1 MKKLN
6 IGILS
11 YRSAPFSGGQGIYVY
26 EISKFLK
33 DLGHKVTVIS
43 GPPYPHLEKDID
55 LIKLPGLNLFS
66 TFNFKDRLKKFLHKK
81 PKSFDD
87 YYEFLVAL
95 IGGFPEMKTFGNRA
109 RNLIKP
115 KDFDVLIDN
124 QSLANGLVDIQQH
137 TPILTVIHHPISKD
151 KYFELLFSRNII
163 RRFFIKR
170 WYGFLRMQK
179 NVAKRMEY
187 ILTPSKNSQIDISN
201 DFGVDKERITIIPNG
216 IDSNTF
222 TPLNNR
228 EDFKN
233 NFRIITTSSAD
244 VPLKGLSFTLRAIHH
259 LKDLYPEIHLTVI
272 GQPKS
277 GGDTERLIDE
287 LDISEYISF
296 KTNLSKAEIAF
307 EYACSSVAIVSSL
320 YEGFGFPVG
329 EAMACNVPLIATNV
343 ASIPEIASNYAT
355 LINAESS
362 TEISDALED
371 IFKNYPL
378 YQARAAEGLIHIR
391 ENFKWEKLALDY
403 QGLLFRILE
412 DRNANL

>member
-1 MKKLN
+1 M
-6 IGILS
+6 
-11 YRSAPFSGGQGIYVY
+11 Y
-26 EISKFLK
+26 
-33 DLGHKVTVIS
+33 
-43 GPPYPHLEKDID
+43 
-55 LIKLPGLNLFS
+55 
-66 TFNFKDRLKKFLHKK
+66 
-81 PKSFDD
+81 
-87 YYEFLVAL
+87 
-95 IGGFPEMKTFGNRA
+95 
-109 RNLIKP
+109 
-115 KDFDVLIDN
+115 
-124 QSLANGLVDIQQH
+124 
-137 TPILTVIHHPISKD
+137 
-151 KYFELLFSRNII
+151 
-163 RRFFIKR
+163 KR
-170 WYGFLRMQK
+170 Q
-179 NVAKRMEY
+179 
-187 ILTPSKNSQIDISN
+187 
-201 DFGVDKERITIIPNG
+201 
-216 IDSNTF
+216 
-222 TPLNNR
+222 
-228 EDFKN
+228 
-233 NFRIITTSSAD
+233 
-244 VPLKGLSFTLRAIHH
+244 
-259 LKDLYPEIHLTVI
+259 VI

-277 GGDTERLIDE
+277 GGYTERLIDE

>member
-1 MKKLN
+1 LKKLN

-115 KDFDVLIDN
+115 KDFDVVIDN
-124 QSLANGLVDIQQH
+124 QSLAYGLIDIQQH
-137 TPILTVIHHPISKD
+137 TPILSVIHHPISKD
-151 KYFELLFSRNII
+151 KYFELLFSRSII

-201 DFGVDKERITIIPNG
+201 DFGVDKKKITIIPNG

-222 TPLNNR
+222 TPLNSR
-228 EDFKN
+228 EGFKN
-233 NFRIITTSSAD
+233 NFRIITTASAD
-244 VPLKGLSFTLRAIHH
+244 VPLKGLSFTLRAIHY

-277 GGDTERLIDE
+277 SGYTERLIDE

-320 YEGFGFPVG
+320 YEGFGFPIG

-343 ASIPEIASNYAT
+343 ASIPEITSNYAT
-355 LINAESS
+355 LISAESS
-362 TEISDALED
+362 SEISDALEE

-378 YQARAAEGLIHIR
+378 YQTRAEEGLAHIR

-403 QGLLFRILE
+403 QDLLFRILE

>member
-26 EISKFLK
+26 EISKLLK
-33 DLGHKVTVIS
+33 ELGHKVTVIS
-43 GPPYPHLEKDID
+43 GPPYPHLEKGID

-66 TFNFKDRLKKFLHKK
+66 TFNFKDRLKKFLHKR

-87 YYEFLVAL
+87 YYEFFVAL

-115 KDFDVLIDN
+115 KDFDVVIDN
-124 QSLANGLVDIQQH
+124 QSLAYGLIDIQQH
-137 TPILTVIHHPISKD
+137 TPILSVIHHPISKD
-151 KYFELLFSRNII
+151 KYFELLFSRSII

-201 DFGVDKERITIIPNG
+201 DFGVDLEKITIIPNG

-222 TPLNNR
+222 TPLNSR
-228 EDFKN
+228 DGFKN
-233 NFRIITTSSAD
+233 NFRIITTASAD
-244 VPLKGLSFTLRAIHH
+244 VPLKGLSFTLRAVHY
-259 LKDLYPEIHLTVI
+259 LKDFYPEIHLTVI

-277 GGDTERLIDE
+277 GGYTERLIDE

-296 KTNLSKAEIAF
+296 KTNLSKVEIAF

-343 ASIPEIASNYAT
+343 ASIPEITSNYAT
-355 LINAESS
+355 LINAETSS
-362 TEISDALED
+362 EISDALED

-378 YQARAAEGLIHIR
+378 YQARAEEGFMHIR

-403 QGLLFRILE
+403 QDLLFRILE

>member
-26 EISKFLK
+26 EISKCLK
-33 DLGHKVTVIS
+33 ALGHKVTIIS
-43 GPPYPHLEKDID
+43 GPPYPHLEKEID
-55 LIKLPGLNLFS
+55 LVKLPGLNLFS

-81 PKSFDD
+81 PKSLDD
-87 YYEFLVAL
+87 YYEFFIAL
-95 IGGFPEMKTFGNRA
+95 IGGFPEMRTFGNRV
-109 RNLIKP
+109 RNFIKP

-124 QSLANGLVDIQQH
+124 QSLAYGLISIQKH
-137 TPILTVIHHPISKD
+137 TPMLSVIHHPISKD
-151 KYFELLFSRNII
+151 KYFELLFSRSIV
-163 RRFFIKR
+163 RRFFIRR
-170 WYGFLRMQK
+170 WYGFLSMQK
-179 NVAKRMEY
+179 SVAKKMEY
-187 ILTPSKNSQIDISN
+187 ILTPSQNSQIDISN
-201 DFGVDKERITIIPNG
+201 DFGVDKEKITIIPNG
-216 IDSNTF
+216 IDSENF
-222 TPLNNR
+222 TPLNSR
-228 EDFKN
+228 EGFKN

-244 VPLKGLSFTLRAIHH
+244 VPLKGLSFTLKAIHN
-259 LKDLYPEIHLTVI
+259 LKDHYPEIHLTVI

-277 GGDTERLIDE
+277 GGYTERLIDE

-296 KTNLSKAEIAF
+296 KTNLSKAEITF

-343 ASIPEIASNYAT
+343 ASIPEITSKYAT

-362 TEISDALED
+362 SEISDALEE

-378 YQARAAEGLIHIR
+378 YQSRAEEGLIHIR

-403 QGLLFRILE
+403 QDLLFRVLE